1 MLIGHSLSDA
11 TGRILAV
18 DHNICELLHRDE
30 AELRGMLY
38 ADITHPD
45 DLSWNVALIDGL
57 AAEHKPITIRK
68 RYLRPSAGVVW
79 SDVHVSRLSSGPE
92 RGRLMGTIHRVETH
106 SLRSSPEKLWRAA
119 CRVDANLQRRRV
131 LLGEDLFTD
140 HAWMILVSLYR
151 TEAEGKCIDLPTLVE
166 RVPLRSSNLQR
177 WLKVLAERGFVDQF
191 DNQVCVAQLTA
202 IGVDHVEQLLE
213 ETTGV

>member
-57 AAEHKPITIRK
+57 AAEHKPVTIRK
-68 RYLRPSAGVVW
+68 RYLRPSAGAVW
-79 SDVHVSRLSSGPE
+79 SDVHVSRLSSSSE
-92 RGRLMGTIHRVETH
+92 RNRLVGTIHRVETH

-119 CRVDANLQRRRV
+119 CRVEANLQSRRA
-131 LLGEDLFTD
+131 LLGDDLFTD
-140 HAWMILVSLYR
+140 HAWLILVSLYR
-151 TEAEGKCIDLPTLVE
+151 TEAEGRCIDLPILGE
-166 RVPLRSSNLQR
+166 RVALRSTNLRR
-177 WLKVLAERGFVDQF
+177 WLKVLGERGFVDQL
-191 DNQVCVAQLTA
+191 DNDVCVAQLTA
-202 IGVDHVEQLLE
+202 TGANHVEQLLE
-213 ETTGV
+213 GTMGN